1 MTTIRM
7 GLMLAPLDH
16 PQCQK
21 IETFERKVGQNGYKQ
36 QCCRITEGFDQRGLG
51 IPGDARIVIVVPH
64 PKGDALE
71 FMVEHSGLPESATM
85 SQLPV
90 VQPRW
95 DGDRFLGW
103 EVLK

>member
-1 MTTIRM
+1 MTTVHM

-21 IETFERKVGQNGYKQ
+21 VRQVEKKVGRFGYRQ
-36 QCCRITEGFDQRGLG
+36 ANCVVTEDFDQRGLG
-51 IPGDARIVIVVPH
+51 IPGDARIVIVVPY

-71 FMVEHSGLPESATM
+71 FMIEHRDMPVSETM
-85 SQLPV
+85 HQLPV

-95 DGDRFLGW
+95 DGERFLGW